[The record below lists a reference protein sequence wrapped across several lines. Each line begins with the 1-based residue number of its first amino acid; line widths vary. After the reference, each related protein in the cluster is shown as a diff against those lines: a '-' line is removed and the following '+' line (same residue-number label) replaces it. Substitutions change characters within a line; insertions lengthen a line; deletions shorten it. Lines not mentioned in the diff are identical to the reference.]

1 MTKKWT
7 DEEFKKILKERN
19 PNIQALEPYNGAGNP
34 ILFKCLICGNIW
46 KTTPRE
52 LTRLNESKRC
62 GCGSCSGVRQWTDK
76 KFISELKLKNK
87 NVRPLE
93 EYKGYDI
100 HIKFLCL
107 KCNKSFI
114 STPHSVLRSNECPL
128 CCIQGK
134 TKVNEEFIFQ
144 LNEINPNIEPLE
156 EYDVS
161 YKKIL
166 MHCKICGNK
175 WKSEPHSLL
184 RGNGCPKCSSSKG
197 ERYIINYL
205 NENNIEYIHDE
216 PYFNDLR
223 GCNNGILRPDFILP
237 NHKIWIE
244 FDGQQHFEPI
254 DFAGKGKEW
263 AEKNFE
269 YIKRNDKI
277 KNKYAK
283 ENGWRLIRISYL
295 DLYNIKDILNNIFIE
310 ND

>member
-1 MTKKWT
+1 
-7 DEEFKKILKERN
+7 
-19 PNIQALEPYNGAGNP
+19 
-34 ILFKCLICGNIW
+34 
-46 KTTPRE
+46 
-52 LTRLNESKRC
+52 
-62 GCGSCSGVRQWTDK
+62 
-76 KFISELKLKNK
+76 
-87 NVRPLE
+87 
-93 EYKGYDI
+93 
-100 HIKFLCL
+100 
-107 KCNKSFI
+107 
-114 STPHSVLRSNECPL
+114 
-128 CCIQGK
+128 
-134 TKVNEEFIFQ
+134 
-144 LNEINPNIEPLE
+144 
-156 EYDVS
+156 
-161 YKKIL
+161 

-205 NENNIEYIHDE
+205 NKNNIEYIHDE
-216 PYFNDLR
+216 PYFNDLK
-223 GCNNGILRPDFILP
+223 GYNNGILRPDFILP

-244 FDGQQHFEPI
+244 FDGQQHFEPV

-295 DLYNIKDILNNIFIE
+295 DLYNIEDILNNIFIK